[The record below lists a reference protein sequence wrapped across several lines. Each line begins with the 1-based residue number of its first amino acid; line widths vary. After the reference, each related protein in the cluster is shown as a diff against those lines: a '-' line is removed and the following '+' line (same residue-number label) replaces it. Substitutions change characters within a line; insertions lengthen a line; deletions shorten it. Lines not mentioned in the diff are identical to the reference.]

1 MDMSG
6 YYGKFVDLYP
16 FPSASKRWCG
26 DAVAPVA
33 PNQAYLLP
41 RREPGR
47 PVQSGQC
54 DKSDTALQANYAR
67 LQPGGAV
74 QHYEG
79 LAGDR
84 PNTAGAAGVYA
95 AAGKLP
101 G

>member
-1 MDMSG
+1 MN
-6 YYGKFVDLYP
+6 
-16 FPSASKRWCG
+16 KRGFCSHSRN
-26 DAVAPVA
+26 P
-33 PNQAYLLP
+33 
-41 RREPGR
+41 
-47 PVQSGQC
+47 C